1 MEPADLKPASCFRRR
16 GLLAHATVARSPIH
30 RSQPPGRLVGGRPP
44 RPDSPPWR
52 RSVWSSPWQR
62 AQCAQVTS
70 WSARRL
76 YQTVPQ
82 SEQRM
87 ALGAMTEAGLRR
99 RWRPTTV
106 CVTVTNP
113 PPVSVRLA
121 SCEPGRSPHREPS
134 RHPPPRRS
142 RAPPGTAGHGRS
154 IARVEAVAREVPLP
168 CSRGGPPSGR
178 QGTRW
183 SPADASRPLL
193 TSFRCDG
200 LSPAR
205 TASAVSSPAQANRA
219 VVPPIGPYPT
229 STHQR
234 KRPPAQRPNHQ
245 PRTPTPTRAR
255 RQPKPTIQARAASGG
270 SRPRH
275 HSQIERRPLRRH
287 EQSEPLRRC
296 VNESELFRLGLL
308 DPGWRRASLGMQDEV
323 LHRDV
328 LFGVHA
334 ADERL
339 DAPSGQA
346 LDRLEEL
353 PHRRVLKEQPQIA

>member
-30 RSQPPGRLVGGRPP
+30 WSQPPGRLVGGRPP

-245 PRTPTPTRAR
+245 PRTPTPN
-255 RQPKPTIQARAASGG
+255 PSAS
-270 SRPRH
+270 PA
-275 HSQIERRPLRRH
+275 EAD
-287 EQSEPLRRC
+287 
-296 VNESELFRLGLL
+296 
-308 DPGWRRASLGMQDEV
+308 DPGTRRLWRQQAS
-323 LHRDV
+323 
-328 LFGVHA
+328 
-334 ADERL
+334 
-339 DAPSGQA
+339 P
-346 LDRLEEL
+346 
-353 PHRRVLKEQPQIA
+353 P